1 MVNSN
6 ATLTPEPSVLLATAD
21 DLLLDDLLRLAAAA
35 GVTPQVEPD
44 LTGVRR
50 RWPAAE
56 LVVVGQDLSDD
67 LARAQPL
74 RRSGVVLVGADPG
87 DPAIFRQAVALGAE
101 QVYFLPAD
109 EVVLGDRLADSLETG
124 ARSALTL
131 ACVGGCGGAGATV
144 LAAALAVTGARR
156 GLRTM
161 LIDGDP
167 LGGGIDLVLGQ
178 EKHAGLRW
186 PELVGAAGRVSAAAL
201 RAALP
206 VVGELAVLSWDRA
219 DVVAMPPEA
228 MRSVLSAAQRSSDL
242 VVVDLPRRCDEA
254 TEEALVRATS
264 TLLVVPRDVRA
275 CAAAARVA
283 GRLRS
288 VAGDLRL
295 AAREPGL
302 SGLSAADVAKHLSI
316 RLAVQVRFDRDLA
329 TQLDRGRFPADARTP
344 LGRAASD
351 LLDQFGIG
359 PLLART

>member
-6 ATLTPEPSVLLATAD
+6 SGPCVLLATAD
-21 DLLLDDLLRLAAAA
+21 ELLLDDLLRLAAAA

-44 LTGVRR
+44 LTAVRR
-50 RWPAAE
+50 RWPTAA
-56 LVVVGQDLSDD
+56 LVIVGQDLADD
-67 LARAQPL
+67 LARVQPL
-74 RRSGVVLVGADPG
+74 RRPGVVLVGADPS
-87 DPAIFRQAVALGAE
+87 DQDAFRLAVGVGAE

-109 EVVLGDRLADSLETG
+109 EAMLGDKLADSVEG
-124 ARSALTL
+124 GSRSALTL

-178 EKHAGLRW
+178 EQGAGLRW
-186 PELVGAAGRVSAAAL
+186 PELVGTAGRVSAEAL

-206 VVGELAVLSWDRA
+206 VVGNLAVLSWDRA

-254 TEEALVRATS
+254 SEEALVRATS

-288 VAGDLRL
+288 FASDLRL
-295 AAREPGL
+295 VAREPCL
-302 SGLSAADVAKHLSI
+302 SGLSALDLAKHLSV
-316 RLAVQVRFDRDLA
+316 RLAAQLRFDKSLAVQI
-329 TQLDRGRFPADARTP
+329 DRGRFPVEPRTP
-344 LGRAASD
+344 LGRAASE
-351 LLDQFGIG
+351 LLDQFGRAEPSSRRAG
-359 PLLART
+359 